1 MCSHLGRYNDEESAL
16 AQASLYREPCDRELV
31 EGIRRGR
38 EESFTQLYDC
48 YFPRVYAFTSRRL
61 RNRADAEEV
70 TQEVF
75 TAVFRSLPSF
85 RGESQLLTWIFGI
98 ARNTINNQIRRER
111 SADERLAEI
120 EPGDVHA
127 GASTASW
134 TPEEHLELQRCV
146 VLLEE
151 QLGLV
156 APWQV
161 DAFRLRH
168 EQDLPIGEIA
178 RRTQRSGD
186 AVRSS
191 LYRVKRLLVEAVET
205 HAAASAGTSSGSW
218 GAA

>member
-1 MCSHLGRYNDEESAL
+1 LP
-16 AQASLYREPCDRELV
+16 QASLYQEPCDQELL
-31 EGIRRGR
+31 EGIRQGR
-38 EESFTQLYDC
+38 EDSFTQLYDR

-61 RNRADAEEV
+61 RNRADAEEI

-111 SADERLAEI
+111 GADERLAEI

-127 GASTASW
+127 GASIASW
-134 TPEEHLELQRCV
+134 TPEEHLQLQRCMG
-146 VLLEE
+146 LLEE
-151 QLGLV
+151 QLGSLTK
-156 APWQV
+156 WQV

-191 LYRVKRLLVEAVET
+191 LYRVKRLLVEAVES
-205 HAAASAGTSSGSW
+205 HAAEGAPVSRRNW

>member
-1 MCSHLGRYNDEESAL
+1 MP
-16 AQASLYREPCDRELV
+16 QASLYREPCDRELL
-31 EGIRRGR
+31 EGIRQGR
-38 EESFTQLYDC
+38 EESFTQLYDR

-120 EPGDVHA
+120 DPSDVHA
-127 GASTASW
+127 GISVASW

-146 VLLEE
+146 SVLEE
-151 QLGLV
+151 QLGSLT
-156 APWQV
+156 AWQV

-178 RRTQRSGD
+178 RRTQRTGD

-205 HAAASAGTSSGSW
+205 HAAESSPASSGNW

>member
-1 MCSHLGRYNDEESAL
+1 VFSPGKDNDEGSAL
-16 AQASLYREPCDRELV
+16 PQASLYQEPCDRELL
-31 EGIRRGR
+31 EGFRQGR
-38 EESFTQLYDC
+38 EESFTELYDR

-85 RGESQLLTWIFGI
+85 RGDSQLLTWIFGI
-98 ARNTINNQIRRER
+98 ARNTINSQIRRER

-120 EPGDVHA
+120 DPADVHA
-127 GASTASW
+127 GASVAAW
-134 TPEEHLELQRCV
+134 TPEEHLELQRCAS
-146 VLLEE
+146 VLQER
-151 QLGLV
+151 LGSLSE
-156 APWQV
+156 WQV

-205 HAAASAGTSSGSW
+205 HAAGSAPAHSKSW
-218 GAA
+218 GEA